1 MGYIL
6 KLNLKEKIA
15 YRSFDTQDKL
25 SQFILQYIW
34 DAKTDKIIFKGDPY
48 DINLKLLKKLIDK
61 ENPLVEQGDVR
72 GAFRKIIQLTHS
84 EPFCVIY
91 KE

>member
-1 MGYIL
+1 MYVV

-15 YRSFDTQDKL
+15 YRSFDTQDNLNK
-25 SQFILQYIW
+25 FILDYIF
-34 DAKTDKIIFKGDPY
+34 DAKTDKIIFKGDPFE
-48 DINLKLLKKLIDK
+48 INLKLLKKLIDK
-61 ENPLVEQGDVR
+61 ENPLVDHGDVR
-72 GAFRKIIQLTHS
+72 SAFRKIIQLTHN

>member
-1 MGYIL
+1 MTIV

-15 YRSFDTQDKL
+15 YRSFGSQDKL
-25 SQFILQYIW
+25 NEFVLTYIF

-48 DINLKLLKKLIDK
+48 EINLKLLKKLIDK
-61 ENPLVEQGDVR
+61 ENPLVENGDVR
-72 GAFRKIIQLTHS
+72 GAFRKIVQATHND
-84 EPFCVIY
+84 PYCVIY

>member
-1 MGYIL
+1 MIV

-15 YRSFDTQDKL
+15 YRSFVTQEDL
-25 SQFILQYIW
+25 NQFILNYIFN
-34 DAKTDKIIFKGDPY
+34 AKTDKIIFKGDPW

-61 ENPLVEQGDVR
+61 ENPLVEQGDIK
-72 GAFRKIIQLTHS
+72 GAFRKIIQITLND
-84 EPFCVIY
+84 PYCVIY